1 MSDLSNFKQFLDKK
15 YSKRVSSDIFSRIK
29 KIEKDFS
36 MDISS
41 VKVERDIYL
50 IAEQIEKR
58 YFKKNINTHSSLKY
72 ALRVYA
78 KYKKIKLLKII
89 RKDLITKLLYN

>member
-1 MSDLSNFKQFLDKK
+1 MRDLSNFKQFLDKN
-15 YSKRVSSDIFSRIK
+15 YSSRVSSDIFSRIK

-36 MDISS
+36 MDILS
-41 VKVERDIYL
+41 VTAERDVYL

-58 YFKKNINTHSSLKY
+58 YFKTEINTHSSLKY

-78 KYKKIKLLKII
+78 RYKNIKLPKIL
-89 RKDLITKLLYN
+89 RKDLVTKFLYN